1 MKEVKYVVRRENNR
15 CIIIIIDSSREE
27 ICTSIALFYPFT
39 RECREILASIRFLV
53 RLNLPSPPPPFYYHA
68 KKFRRKSR
76 ANRGGVESVWK
87 ATRNRAARYLRVE
100 NQKKRERERQ
110 RHRHTVPV
118 FSRHGWDPAIF
129 ARLRPVAMD
138 HVGWYWITSNER
150 VCPAQSSPRSSRTG
164 SKLFSKPLPM
174 LCQRTPLRW
183 SCGNRW

>member
-1 MKEVKYVVRRENNR
+1 MKQVKYVVRRENNR

-76 ANRGGVESVWK
+76 VEGWK
-87 ATRNRAARYLRVE
+87 AFEKRREIERPGIWE
-100 NQKKRERERQ
+100 SKIEKKKREREGQ
-110 RHRHTVPV
+110 RHTVPV

>member
-1 MKEVKYVVRRENNR
+1 MHNNNNR
-15 CIIIIIDSSREE
+15 FIEGRNLHLDCSLLSIHTRMSRNSRFDPLSRE
-27 ICTSIALFYPFT
+27 IKPP
-39 RECREILASIRFLV
+39 
-53 RLNLPSPPPPFYYHA
+53 LPSPPPPFYYHA

-76 ANRGGVESVWK
+76 VEGWK
-87 ATRNRAARYLRVE
+87 AFEKRREIERPGIWE
-100 NQKKRERERQ
+100 SKIEKKKREREGQ
-110 RHRHTVPV
+110 RHTVPV